1 MLGVMMLMTVINDR
15 DDGDDDDVN
24 VHSDVNVIFGA
35 DIDVDGLNYPMNFV
49 PLAMLV
55 KPNDCQKCFKIV
67 QLNLVLFNPEMDFL
81 LKPLNV
87 INPLNLFF
95 LFSLT
100 FISTLID
107 WFCMTFFYRTRFN
120 LFKKNDFKSNY
131 IYLKLSL
138 ILAISHFIPAKNNH
152 YILF

>member
-1 MLGVMMLMTVINDR
+1 MIQAGYIDVGVFADVDVEV
-15 DDGDDDDVN
+15 DVYFDVN
-24 VHSDVNVIFGA
+24 VHSDVNVIFDV

-95 LFSLT
+95 LFFSP
-100 FISTLID
+100 
-107 WFCMTFFYRTRFN
+107 
-120 LFKKNDFKSNY
+120 
-131 IYLKLSL
+131 
-138 ILAISHFIPAKNNH
+138 SHLYQH
-152 YILF
+152 